1 MEEKKFDIN
10 SLIGFVLLFAIMAW
24 WMVTNQPT
32 EAEKLQQAKSQDSIA
47 KLKEVAKP
55 IINENTINNTSFTA
69 DSLGIA
75 QAKNLLGDFGYSAS
89 LPSATDNETVI
100 ENELLKIKVA
110 NKGGQITEVLLKKY
124 TNYKGKPVYLVKN
137 NNAEFNIDFT
147 TTDFR
152 NLNTKN
158 LYFEPTLTKKDGST
172 VLSMKLKTSENT
184 YLEYRYELLKD
195 DYMLNFSINSSGL
208 ETAVN
213 TSKQLDLNWQVKTL
227 RHEKSVKYENQYTT
241 LHYAFDNK
249 EFDYLNAAAKNKQES
264 LTSVNWIG
272 FKQQFFTSIL
282 VTDIPFPSADIVS
295 NNLVDDVEI
304 DTVFTKMMTAKI
316 PLNFKNNRLN
326 YDLKF
331 YYGPT
336 DHNILET
343 YNNRGLENIVNL
355 GWGIFGW
362 INKYLFIP
370 FFNFLK
376 LYVSNFG
383 IIIILMTLMVR
394 IIMSPLVYKSYLSS
408 AKMKILRPEMEELN
422 KKFKGKENAMKRQQ
436 ATMAL
441 QSKAGVNPMAG
452 CIPALLQMPVFFA
465 LFRFFPSAI
474 DLRHESFLWAKDLSS
489 YDEVL
494 KLPFHIPLY
503 GNHVSL
509 FPILASIA
517 IFFYMQMTQS
527 QQMNMQAP
535 TQEGMPDMTKMM
547 KYMMYFS
554 PLMML
559 VFFNNYGSG
568 LSLYYFISNLL
579 TISIMFVIKNY
590 IIDEDKIHA
599 QIQENKK
606 KPKKQSKFRAK
617 IGEAMKQAQE
627 QQERKKRR

>member
-1 MEEKKFDIN
+1 MEEKKFDLN
-10 SLIGFVLLFAIMAW
+10 SLLGFVLLGAIMLY
-24 WMVTNQPT
+24 WMYTNQPS
-32 EAEKLQQAKSQDSIA
+32 EAEKIQQQKTQDSIA
-47 KLKEVAKP
+47 AIKKQVPANPIETTKQLVVSTDSIGLAK
-55 IINENTINNTSFTA
+55 
-69 DSLGIA
+69 A
-75 QAKNLLGDFGYSAS
+75 QNLLGAFGYSAS
-89 LPSATDNETVI
+89 LPSATNSETVI
-100 ENELLKIKVA
+100 ENDLVRIKVA
-110 NKGGQITEVLLKKY
+110 NKGGQISEVLLKKF
-124 TNYKGKPVYLVKN
+124 TNYNDKPVYLIN
-137 NNAEFNIDFT
+137 DNNAQFNVDFS
-147 TTDFR
+147 TTDHR

-158 LYFEPTLTKKDGST
+158 LYFEPTLTKKGNSS
-172 VLSMKLKTSENT
+172 VLSMKLKAGANS
-184 YLEYRYELLKD
+184 YLEFRYELQKD
-195 DYMLNFSINSSGL
+195 AYMFNFSINAVGI
-208 ETAVN
+208 ENVVN
-213 TSKQLDLNWQVKTL
+213 TGSPLNLNWQIKTL
-227 RHEKSVKYENQYTT
+227 RQEKSVKYENQYTT
-241 LHYAFDNK
+241 LQYAFDK
-249 EFDYLNAAAKNKQES
+249 DEFDYINAGAKNKVEE
-264 LTSVNWIG
+264 LTNVNWIG

-282 VTDIPFPSADIVS
+282 VSDTPLAKATISS

-304 DTVFTKMMTAKI
+304 DTVFTKVMTAKI
-316 PLNFKNNRLN
+316 PLAFKNNHLN
-326 YDLKF
+326 YDLKM

-336 DHNILET
+336 DYNILKSYEGK
-343 YNNRGLENIVNL
+343 GLENIVNL

-362 INKYLFIP
+362 INKFLFIP

-376 LYVSNFG
+376 GYIASYG
-383 IIIILMTLMVR
+383 IIIILMTLFVR

-408 AKMKILRPEMEELN
+408 AKMKVLRPELQELN
-422 KKFKGKENAMKRQQ
+422 EKYKGKENAMKRQQ
-436 ATMAL
+436 ETMAL

-465 LFRFFPSAI
+465 LFRFFPSAL
-474 DLRHESFLWAKDLSS
+474 DLRHQSFLWAKDLSS

-509 FPILASIA
+509 FPILASVA

-527 QQMNMQAP
+527 QQMNMQGP

-579 TISIMFVIKNY
+579 TISIMYVIKNY

-617 IGEAMKQAQE
+617 ISEAMKQAQE
-627 QQERKKRR
+627 QQDRKKRR

>member
-1 MEEKKFDIN
+1 MEEKKFDTN
-10 SLIGFVLLFAIMAW
+10 SLIGFVLLGAIMLL
-24 WMVTNQPT
+24 WMYTNQPS
-32 EAEKLQQAKSQDSIA
+32 EAEKIQQQRAQDSIA
-47 KLKEVAKP
+47 AIKQQVPIKADKISKKLAITPDSIGLAK
-55 IINENTINNTSFTA
+55 
-69 DSLGIA
+69 
-75 QAKNLLGDFGYSAS
+75 AKTLLGAFGYSAS
-89 LPSATDNETVI
+89 LPSAQNSETVI
-100 ENELLKIKVA
+100 ENDLLRIKVA

-124 TNYKGKPVYLVKN
+124 TNYKDKPVYLIKD
-137 NNAEFNIDFT
+137 NNARFNIGFT
-147 TTDFR
+147 TADYR
-152 NLNTKN
+152 NLNTKD
-158 LYFEPTLTKKDGST
+158 LYFEPSLSTKDGST
-172 VLSMKLKTSENT
+172 VLSMKLKTSENS
-184 YLEYRYELLKD
+184 YLEYRYELFKD
-195 DYMLNFSINSSGL
+195 NYMLNFNINSNGL
-208 ETAVN
+208 ENAVN
-213 TSKQLDLNWQVKTL
+213 TTAPLNLNWQIKTL
-227 RHEKSVKYENQYTT
+227 RQEKSVKYENQYTT
-241 LHYAFDNK
+241 LHYAFDNG
-249 EFDYLNAAAKNKQES
+249 EFDYLNAAAKNKQEEI
-264 LTSVNWIG
+264 TNVNWIG
-272 FKQQFFTSIL
+272 FKQQFFTSVL
-282 VTDIPFPSADIVS
+282 VADTPLPRATLIS

-304 DTVFTKMMTAKI
+304 DTVFTKVMTAKI
-316 PLNFKNNRLN
+316 PLAFKNNRLN
-326 YDLKF
+326 YDLKM

-336 DHNILET
+336 DYNILKSYEGK
-343 YNNRGLENIVNL
+343 GLENIVNL

-376 LYVSNFG
+376 GFVGNYG
-383 IIIILMTLMVR
+383 IIIILMTIFVR
-394 IIMSPLVYKSYLSS
+394 ILMSPLVYKSYLSS
-408 AKMKILRPEMEELN
+408 AKMKVLRPEMQELN
-422 KKFKGKENAMKRQQ
+422 EKFKGKENAMKRQQ

-474 DLRHESFLWAKDLSS
+474 DLRHQGFLWATDLSS
-489 YDEVL
+489 YDEVIN
-494 KLPFHIPLY
+494 LPFNIPLY
-503 GNHVSL
+503 GSHVSL

-527 QQMNMQAP
+527 QQMNMQPP

-547 KYMMYFS
+547 KYMMYLS

-568 LSLYYFISNLL
+568 LSLYYFVSNLL

-617 IGEAMKQAQE
+617 ISEAMKQAQE

>member
-10 SLIGFVLLFAIMAW
+10 SLIGFVLLGAIMIW
-24 WMVTNQPT
+24 WMYTNQPS
-32 EAEKLQQAKSQDSIA
+32 EAEKAQQQKAQDSIA
-47 KLKEVAKP
+47 AIKKQVPLK
-55 IINENTINNTSFTA
+55 T
-69 DSLGIA
+69 DSA
-75 QAKNLLGDFGYSAS
+75 TKNLTVIPDSIGLAKAKTLLGAFGYSAS
-89 LPSATDNETVI
+89 LPSARDNESI
-100 ENELLKIKVA
+100 LENDVLRIKVA

-124 TNYKGKPVYLVKN
+124 TNYKDKPVYLIKN
-137 NNAEFNIDFT
+137 NNAQFNIGFT
-147 TTDFR
+147 TTDHR

-158 LYFEPTLTKKDGST
+158 LYFEPSLSKRDGST
-172 VLSMKLKTSENT
+172 ILSMKLKTSENS
-184 YLEYRYELLKD
+184 YLEYRYELFKD
-195 DYMLNFSINSSGL
+195 NYMLNFSINSNGL
-208 ETAVN
+208 ENAVN
-213 TSKQLDLNWQVKTL
+213 TTTPLNLNWQIKTL
-227 RHEKSVKYENQYTT
+227 RQEKSVKYENQYTT
-241 LHYAFDNK
+241 LHYAFDNG
-249 EFDYLNAAAKNKQES
+249 EFDYLNAAAKNKQEEI
-264 LTSVNWIG
+264 TNVNWIG
-272 FKQQFFTSIL
+272 FKQQFFTSVL
-282 VTDIPFPSADIVS
+282 VADTPLARATLIS

-304 DTVFTKMMTAKI
+304 DTVFTKVMTAKI
-316 PLNFKNNRLN
+316 PLAFKNNRLN
-326 YDLKF
+326 YDLKM

-336 DHNILET
+336 DYNILKSYEGK
-343 YNNRGLENIVNL
+343 GLENIVNL

-376 LYVSNFG
+376 GYVGNYG
-383 IIIILMTLMVR
+383 IIIILMTIFVR
-394 IIMSPLVYKSYLSS
+394 ILMSPLVYKSYLSS
-408 AKMKILRPEMEELN
+408 AKMKVLRPEMQELN
-422 KKFKGKENAMKRQQ
+422 EKFKGKENAMKRQQ

-474 DLRHESFLWAKDLSS
+474 DLRHQGFLWATDLSS
-489 YDEVL
+489 YDEVIN
-494 KLPFHIPLY
+494 LPFNIPLY
-503 GNHVSL
+503 GSHVSL

-527 QQMNMQAP
+527 QQMNMQPP

-547 KYMMYFS
+547 KYMMYLS

-568 LSLYYFISNLL
+568 LSLYYFVSNLL

-617 IGEAMKQAQE
+617 ISEAMKQAQE

>member
-1 MEEKKFDIN
+1 MEEKKFDLN
-10 SLIGFVLLFAIMAW
+10 SLIGFVLLGGIMLW
-24 WMVTNQPT
+24 WMYTNQPS
-32 EAEKLQQAKSQDSIA
+32 EAEKVQQAKAKDSIA
-47 KLKEVAKP
+47 KIKKVDEVKKDIKTKP
-55 IINENTINNTSFTA
+55 LAFKP
-69 DSLGIA
+69 DSVGLA
-75 QAKNLLGDFGYSAS
+75 QAKNMLGAFGYSAS
-89 LPSATDNETVI
+89 LPSATNHETVL
-100 ENELLKIKVA
+100 ENNLLKIKVS
-110 NKGGQITEVLLKKY
+110 NKGGQVTEVLLKKY
-124 TNYKGKPVYLVKN
+124 TNYNNKPVYLVKN
-137 NNAEFNIDFT
+137 NNADFNISFT
-147 TTDFR
+147 TTDHR
-152 NLNTKN
+152 NLNTKD
-158 LYFEPTLTKKDGST
+158 LYFEPTLSKDGDNT
-172 VLSMKLKTSENT
+172 VLSMKLKTSGNT
-184 YLEYRYELLKD
+184 YLEYRYELVKD
-195 DYMLNFSINSSGL
+195 NYMLNFSIKSNGL
-208 ETAVN
+208 ENAVN
-213 TSKQLDLNWQVKTL
+213 TGKPMDLNWQLKTI
-227 RHEKSVKYENQYTT
+227 RQEKSVKYENQYTT
-241 LHYAFDNK
+241 LQYAFDNS
-249 EFDYLNAAAKNKQES
+249 EFDYLNAMAKNKEES
-264 LTSVNWIG
+264 LNNVNWIG

-282 VTDIPFPSADIVS
+282 VSDIPLEKATVTS
-295 NNLVDDVEI
+295 NNLVNNVEI
-304 DTVFTKMMTAKI
+304 DTVFTKIMAAKI
-316 PLNFKNNRLN
+316 PLAFKNNNLN
-326 YDLKF
+326 YNLKM

-336 DHNILET
+336 DYNILKSYEGK
-343 YNNRGLENIVNL
+343 GLENIVNL

-376 LYVSNFG
+376 GYVSSFG
-383 IIIILMTLMVR
+383 IIIILMTIFVR

-408 AKMKILRPEMEELN
+408 AKMKVLRPELEELN

-452 CIPALLQMPVFFA
+452 CIPAFLQMPVFFA

-474 DLRHESFLWAKDLSS
+474 DLRHQSFLWAKDLSS

-527 QQMNMQAP
+527 QQMNMQGP
-535 TQEGMPDMTKMM
+535 KQEGMPDMTKMM

-568 LSLYYFISNLL
+568 LSLYYFVSNLL
-579 TISIMFVIKNY
+579 TITIMFVIKNY
-590 IIDEDKIHA
+590 IIDEAKIHA

-617 IGEAMKQAQE
+617 INEAMKQAQE
-627 QQERKKRR
+627 QQERRKK